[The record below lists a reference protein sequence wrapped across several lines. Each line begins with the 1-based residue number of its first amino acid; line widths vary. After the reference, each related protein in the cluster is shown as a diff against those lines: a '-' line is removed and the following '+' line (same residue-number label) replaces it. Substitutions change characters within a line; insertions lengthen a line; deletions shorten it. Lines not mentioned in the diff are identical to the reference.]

1 MTARSLYQFP
11 QSHFAEKARWLLDAK
26 GLEYRARN
34 LYPVLNRLK
43 LWPRTGVGSIPA
55 LNDHGHWVGDSTA
68 IALYLEQI
76 YPATPLLSSEPQS
89 RNRELAIN
97 RLSETLGARTRQLV
111 MIHLIDTPHPATLY
125 YQDAPIGK
133 PLRAVATG
141 VFRTAVKKMYRA
153 TPRFLDSPR
162 EHLESLYD
170 QAERYVLARRSEFL
184 VGDRLGLADIAL
196 CSMLGPVLAAGNSPW
211 AAITGK
217 PDIDPQLL
225 DAREALAQRPLG
237 EYVLATY
244 AAHRNSQDNWRG
256 EW

>member
-1 MTARSLYQFP
+1 MSARILYQFP

-76 YPATPLLSSEPQS
+76 YPATPLLSSEPQARS
-89 RNRELAIN
+89 RQLAVN
-97 RLSETLGARTRQLV
+97 RLSESIGVRTRQLV

-125 YQDAPIGK
+125 YQDAPLGK
-133 PLRAVATG
+133 PLRALATG
-141 VFRTAVKKMYRA
+141 VFRSAVKTMYRA
-153 TPRFLDSPR
+153 TPRFLDSTR
-162 EHLESLYD
+162 SHLESLYD

-184 VGDRLGLADIAL
+184 VGDGLSLADIAL
-196 CSMLGPVLAAGNSPW
+196 CSMLGPVLAPVSSPW
-211 AAITGK
+211 AGLTDETG
-217 PDIDPQLL
+217 IDPQLHE
-225 DAREALAQRPLG
+225 ARDMLAQRPLG
-237 EYVLATY
+237 KYVQEMY
-244 AAHRNSQDNWRG
+244 AGHRNSQDNWRG